1 LARTKQTRANAAPG
15 AGTIFALRAIG
26 LVILARWLFS
36 MSDMD
41 VLTALSA
48 MASSP
53 WACINLVF
61 LFLLIFLPGARARAE
76 RPFHPLP
83 QWLRQALRL
92 FAFLGF
98 LFAVWS
104 VGAFAW
110 TAGLRRAAHA
120 VAATN
125 GWLLAAPA
133 LYAAV
138 LWICRPR
145 ALWRTNIGARRFAI
159 GRFAISIDN
168 VTRTTIVWMESR
180 KVGQYDARELS
191 VRWPAAGAAA
201 GDGGRAYAG
210 SAAAGAA
217 APDASAAHPVSGES
231 AASDGQM
238 ARADA
243 AAAAA
248 PRTHG
253 LDDVAS
259 GHAASGAAGPRV
271 VASDADTLAGGGAS
285 AAARDESSERDLEP
299 ASTSVGADSRA
310 TDATVAATAM
320 ATPATAST
328 RTGAHSTPPRR
339 AGLAG
344 WLRRPKIELMW
355 DSPAAAGH
363 NRQTVF
369 RVPLVS
375 ESDRAAAR
383 ALDASLRQTG

>member
-1 LARTKQTRANAAPG
+1 MARTKQTRANAAPG

-110 TAGLRRAAHA
+110 TAGWRRAAHA

-191 VRWPAAGAAA
+191 VRWPAAGAA

-243 AAAAA
+243 AAVAV

-259 GHAASGAAGPRV
+259 GHAASGAAEPHV
-271 VASDADTLAGGGAS
+271 VASDAGPLAGGRAP
-285 AAARDESSERDLEP
+285 AAASDESSAQDLEH
-299 ASTSVGADSRA
+299 ASTSVGAEGRP
-310 TDATVAATAM
+310 TDVTATA
-320 ATPATAST
+320 PRATASAST
-328 RTGAHSTPPRR
+328 RAGAHSMPPRR